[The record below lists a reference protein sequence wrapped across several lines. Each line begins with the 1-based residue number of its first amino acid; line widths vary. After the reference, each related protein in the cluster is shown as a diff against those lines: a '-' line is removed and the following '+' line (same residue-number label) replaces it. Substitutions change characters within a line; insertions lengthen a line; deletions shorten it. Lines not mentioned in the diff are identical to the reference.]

1 VVLETINEPNGV
13 YEIDLAPEDLAIE
26 NGALPI
32 TISISPTVA
41 ERAEAAKGDAE
52 TFGSKNY
59 KEQIDTS
66 VSSTWDID
74 YVRLS
79 VDGRTN

>member
-1 VVLETINEPNGV
+1 MF
-13 YEIDLAPEDLAIE
+13 EIDLAPEHLAVDGGTI
-26 NGALPI
+26 P
-32 TISISPTVA
+32 ISIVISRTVA
-41 ERAEAAKGDAE
+41 ERAEDARDE
-52 TFGSKNY
+52 APTLDKKQY
-59 KEQIDTS
+59 EQQIDTS

>member
-1 VVLETINEPNGV
+1 MSEPNGV
-13 YEIDLAPEDLAIE
+13 FDIDLGPEHLAIDG
-26 NGALPI
+26 GAVP
-32 TISISPTVA
+32 ISIAISRTVA
-41 ERAEAAKGDAE
+41 ERAEDAQGDAPALDKKQYE
-52 TFGSKNY
+52 Q
-59 KEQIDTS
+59 QIDTA

>member
-1 VVLETINEPNGV
+1 VT
-13 YEIDLAPEDLAIE
+13 
-26 NGALPI
+26 
-32 TISISPTVA
+32 
-41 ERAEAAKGDAE
+41 ERAEEARGEAPALDK
-52 TFGSKNY
+52 KQY
-59 KEQIDTS
+59 QQKIDTS

>member
-1 VVLETINEPNGV
+1 VG
-13 YEIDLAPEDLAIE
+13 
-26 NGALPI
+26 
-32 TISISPTVA
+32 
-41 ERAEAAKGDAE
+41 ERAEDARGE
-52 TFGSKNY
+52 APVLDKKQY
-59 KEQIDTS
+59 EQQIDTS